1 MVLIAH
7 LTVKMLRPGLVLPVL
22 CRYLSSTEAVLSSS
36 KKNLQQLRKRTGF
49 SFANCRKAL
58 DKFGNDLNQ
67 AEAWLQE
74 QAQKE
79 GWSKAT
85 KLKGRT
91 TAQGLIGVMRE
102 GNQATMV
109 EVNCET
115 DFVAKNSEFQGFV
128 GQAAAATLRQ
138 FSIRQREIKDSTGV
152 AKILYSSDE
161 MKEFSVDDQK
171 NLQDQAALT
180 IGKIGENMTLNRAL
194 CMMAPADH
202 FIGTYVHSVQQRQQK
217 SKCMVGK
224 YGALV
229 AFRRTEDALTEFRPD
244 DIGRRLCQHIVGM
257 SPLTVGE
264 HAEVTKVETTRE
276 QEPKPVGSSEG
287 EDSKVETEMLRQ
299 EYLLDPTITVGELI
313 RQESLEIVDFARF
326 ECGESSAAVGD
337 S

>member
-1 MVLIAH
+1 
-7 LTVKMLRPGLVLPVL
+7 MLRQGFALPL
-22 CRYLSSTEAVLSSS
+22 LRRYLSSTEAVLSSS
-36 KKNLQQLRKRTGF
+36 KKNLQQLRKKTGF

-91 TAQGLIGVMRE
+91 TAQGLIGVMQE

-128 GQAAAATLRQ
+128 GQAAAAALRQ
-138 FSIRQREIKDSTGV
+138 LGNRQEELKTLTGV
-152 AKILYSSDE
+152 AKVCYTGDE
-161 MKEFSVDDQK
+161 MKEFIIDDQK
-171 NLQDQAALT
+171 SLQDQAALT
-180 IGKIGENMTLNRAL
+180 IGKVGENMSLNRAL
-194 CMMAPADH
+194 CMVAASDH
-202 FIGTYVHSVQQRQQK
+202 FIGSYVHSVQQRQQK

-229 AFRRTEDALTEFRPD
+229 AFRRTGDASTDFRPD
-244 DIGRRLCQHIVGM
+244 DVGRRLCQHIVGM
-257 SPLTVGE
+257 SPLCVGE
-264 HAEVTKVETTRE
+264 HAEVTEETELTE
-276 QEPKPVGSSEG
+276 NQEPKP
-287 EDSKVETEMLRQ
+287 DSPAESDEAVQSETEMLKQ
-299 EYLLDPTITVGELI
+299 EYLLDPTITVGDLV
-313 RQESLEIVDFARF
+313 RQESLEIIDFARF
-326 ECGESSAAVGD
+326 ECGEATTGD
-337 S
+337 AQS